1 MHNYPKPSISLT
13 GGRSAE
19 AWRGLALFR
28 GYRRESGDELVYALP
43 AAVWTLDF
51 SFFDVGDV
59 EALGEF
65 LVAVLAVI
73 EVLRHKSTPC
83 HIIVP
88 KAVDGR

>member
-1 MHNYPKPSISLT
+1 M
-13 GGRSAE
+13 
-19 AWRGLALFR
+19 
-28 GYRRESGDELVYALP
+28 YALS

-73 EVLRHKSTPC
+73 EVLRHNPTPC
-83 HIIVP
+83 HIIAP
-88 KAVDGR
+88 EAVDGG